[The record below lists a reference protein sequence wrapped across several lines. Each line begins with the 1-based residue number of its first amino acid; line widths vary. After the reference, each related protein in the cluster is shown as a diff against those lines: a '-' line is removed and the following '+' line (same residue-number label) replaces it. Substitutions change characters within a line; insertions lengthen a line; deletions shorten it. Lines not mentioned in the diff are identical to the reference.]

1 MKGLLI
7 KDYKLMLGQKSFLGM
22 AALMAVL
29 YLAIYKNPTFAVV
42 FITVM
47 CTMFTIS
54 TLSYDEY
61 ENGMAYLF
69 TLPISRNIYVL
80 EKYAFALVNSIVTGV
95 IMYAMAYGVV
105 KIRGLAIS
113 QSDMYSGLAGA
124 CFVSIIMISYMIPL
138 YIKFGMEKSRI
149 VSVSGMAAIFLI
161 LYLGIKISKERNGS
175 IMKIISRAEKLSD
188 GIVILLIFA
197 VSSENGKEQIAMG
210 KGLRFSY
217 KVGERLRETDVE
229 KIYMLK
235 DEKNTQDYIRLLQ
248 DVPASYA
255 EVIQDAV
262 QMVTCKMASRLNE
275 QIFVTLSD
283 HLIYA
288 LERYKKGIVLQNR
301 MLWEIQKFYPKE
313 YLLGSEVLSYLN
325 QELNV
330 NLPEEEAGN
339 IAFHIV
345 NAQIDATEN
354 KIGMQNGMLMVKM
367 LKDLFQIVQLYYQWE
382 IDEESINYSR
392 FVIHMQFFLQRLL
405 EDKMLE
411 NADAWIYHSV
421 VQQEKKAAGCVEQI
435 RKYIRNLLQKEI
447 TEEERVYLI
456 VHISRIKQKQ

>member
-1 MKGLLI
+1 
-7 KDYKLMLGQKSFLGM
+7 
-22 AALMAVL
+22 
-29 YLAIYKNPTFAVV
+29 
-42 FITVM
+42 
-47 CTMFTIS
+47 
-54 TLSYDEY
+54 
-61 ENGMAYLF
+61 
-69 TLPISRNIYVL
+69 
-80 EKYAFALVNSIVTGV
+80 
-95 IMYAMAYGVV
+95 
-105 KIRGLAIS
+105 
-113 QSDMYSGLAGA
+113 
-124 CFVSIIMISYMIPL
+124 
-138 YIKFGMEKSRI
+138 
-149 VSVSGMAAIFLI
+149 
-161 LYLGIKISKERNGS
+161 
-175 IMKIISRAEKLSD
+175 
-188 GIVILLIFA
+188 
-197 VSSENGKEQIAMG
+197 MG

-411 NADAWIYHSV
+411 NADALIYHSV
-421 VQQEKKAAGCVEQI
+421 VQQEKKAAVCVEQI

>member
-1 MKGLLI
+1 M
-7 KDYKLMLGQKSFLGM
+7 
-22 AALMAVL
+22 
-29 YLAIYKNPTFAVV
+29 
-42 FITVM
+42 
-47 CTMFTIS
+47 
-54 TLSYDEY
+54 
-61 ENGMAYLF
+61 
-69 TLPISRNIYVL
+69 
-80 EKYAFALVNSIVTGV
+80 
-95 IMYAMAYGVV
+95 
-105 KIRGLAIS
+105 
-113 QSDMYSGLAGA
+113 
-124 CFVSIIMISYMIPL
+124 
-138 YIKFGMEKSRI
+138 
-149 VSVSGMAAIFLI
+149 
-161 LYLGIKISKERNGS
+161 
-175 IMKIISRAEKLSD
+175 
-188 GIVILLIFA
+188 
-197 VSSENGKEQIAMG
+197 
-210 KGLRFSY
+210 
-217 KVGERLRETDVE
+217 
-229 KIYMLK
+229 
-235 DEKNTQDYIRLLQ
+235 
-248 DVPASYA
+248 
-255 EVIQDAV
+255 
-262 QMVTCKMASRLNE
+262 
-275 QIFVTLSD
+275 
-283 HLIYA
+283 
-288 LERYKKGIVLQNR
+288 
-301 MLWEIQKFYPKE
+301 
-313 YLLGSEVLSYLN
+313 GSEVLSYLN